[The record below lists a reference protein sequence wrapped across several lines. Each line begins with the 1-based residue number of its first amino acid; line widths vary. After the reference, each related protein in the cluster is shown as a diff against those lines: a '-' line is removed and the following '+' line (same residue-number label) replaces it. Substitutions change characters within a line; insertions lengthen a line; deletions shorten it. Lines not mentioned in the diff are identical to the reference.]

1 MIMMSRT
8 FRFTIKSC
16 LQILLRIDF
25 KRSDLHKTQKY
36 ITIIIYLFIFFLIL
50 IYNFYFEEQRTNQL
64 IIRGGYIQ
72 TVLICFSKYKYKIIR
87 R

>member
-36 ITIIIYLFIFFLIL
+36 IIIIIYLFIFW
-50 IYNFYFEEQRTNQL
+50 
-64 IIRGGYIQ
+64 
-72 TVLICFSKYKYKIIR
+72 
-87 R
+87 